1 MTDDNHMA
9 VLRSEVKAFIVQAL
23 ACFDT
28 PSQVVA
34 AVKTEFGIEITR
46 QQCETHDPTKFAGQ
60 KLGKTW
66 VDLFHAARK
75 RFREET
81 TDIPIA
87 NRAYRLRG
95 LGRLAEKA
103 EIYTDKPGKERGVC
117 YRLLS
122 EFFGVIGSA
131 TEVVVDGD
139 APDIFDAYQAAGIKV
154 SDGKEQE
161 VPETD
166 PLKMKVPELKEW
178 LTAKGIAFDPSAK
191 KEDLQALVPA
201 E

>member
-1 MTDDNHMA
+1 MK
-9 VLRSEVKAFIVQAL
+9 V
-23 ACFDT
+23 
-28 PSQVVA
+28 
-34 AVKTEFGIEITR
+34 
-46 QQCETHDPTKFAGQ
+46 
-60 KLGKTW
+60 
-66 VDLFHAARK
+66 
-75 RFREET
+75 
-81 TDIPIA
+81 
-87 NRAYRLRG
+87 
-95 LGRLAEKA
+95 
-103 EIYTDKPGKERGVC
+103 IYTNKPGKERGVC

-122 EFFGVIGSA
+122 EFFGVIGAA

-161 VPETD
+161 IPETD

-178 LTAKGIAFDPSAK
+178 LTAKGIAFDATAK

>member
-1 MTDDNHMA
+1 MK
-9 VLRSEVKAFIVQAL
+9 V
-23 ACFDT
+23 
-28 PSQVVA
+28 
-34 AVKTEFGIEITR
+34 
-46 QQCETHDPTKFAGQ
+46 
-60 KLGKTW
+60 
-66 VDLFHAARK
+66 
-75 RFREET
+75 
-81 TDIPIA
+81 
-87 NRAYRLRG
+87 
-95 LGRLAEKA
+95 
-103 EIYTDKPGKERGVC
+103 IYTDKPGKERGVC

-139 APDIFDAYQAAGIKV
+139 APDIFDAYQAVGIKV

-161 VPETD
+161 APETD

-178 LTAKGIAFDPSAK
+178 LTAKGIAFDATAK

>member
-1 MTDDNHMA
+1 MK
-9 VLRSEVKAFIVQAL
+9 V
-23 ACFDT
+23 
-28 PSQVVA
+28 
-34 AVKTEFGIEITR
+34 
-46 QQCETHDPTKFAGQ
+46 
-60 KLGKTW
+60 
-66 VDLFHAARK
+66 
-75 RFREET
+75 
-81 TDIPIA
+81 
-87 NRAYRLRG
+87 
-95 LGRLAEKA
+95 
-103 EIYTDKPGKERGVC
+103 IYTDKPGKERGVC

-139 APDIFDAYQAAGIKV
+139 APEIFDAYQAVGIQV

-161 VPETD
+161 SPETD

-178 LTAKGIAFDPSAK
+178 LTAKGIAFDATAK

>member
-1 MTDDNHMA
+1 MK
-9 VLRSEVKAFIVQAL
+9 V
-23 ACFDT
+23 
-28 PSQVVA
+28 
-34 AVKTEFGIEITR
+34 
-46 QQCETHDPTKFAGQ
+46 
-60 KLGKTW
+60 
-66 VDLFHAARK
+66 
-75 RFREET
+75 
-81 TDIPIA
+81 
-87 NRAYRLRG
+87 
-95 LGRLAEKA
+95 
-103 EIYTDKPGKERGVC
+103 IYTDKPGKERGVC

-161 VPETD
+161 APETD

-178 LTAKGIAFDPSAK
+178 LTGKGIAFDVTAK